1 MSYAQSV
8 LQPGETIVADGRLH
22 WIIYGWA
29 IFFLLAGVALVW
41 FEYRSMPQHE
51 GLIRV
56 TAAVFG
62 AAFVASFV
70 YAWFIRWI
78 TEFAITDRRVIFKKG
93 FIWRNTAEMNMDKIE
108 TVDVLQ
114 SIAGRL
120 LGYGTLHIRGTGA
133 SAGIEVR
140 RIAAPIELRNAI
152 TAK

>member
-1 MSYAQSV
+1 MSYARSV

-22 WIIYGWA
+22 WIIYAWA
-29 IFFLLAGVALVW
+29 ILFLLIGVTLIG
-41 FEYRSMPQHE
+41 FEYRNASPE
-51 GLIRV
+51 WLVRL
-56 TAAVFG
+56 TAAIFG
-62 AAFVASFV
+62 AAFAASFT

-114 SIAGRL
+114 SVAGRL
-120 LGYGTLHIRGTGA
+120 LGYGTIRILGTGA
-133 SAGIEVR
+133 SGGIEVD
-140 RIAAPIELRNAI
+140 RIASPIELRNAI

>member
-22 WIIYGWA
+22 WIIYDWA
-29 IFFLLAGVALVW
+29 IVFLVSGTALVW
-41 FEYRSMPQHE
+41 LEYWNAAAE
-51 GLIRV
+51 WLIGL

-62 AAFVASFV
+62 AAFIASFG

-120 LGYGTLHIRGTGA
+120 LGYGTMRILGTGA
-133 SAGIEVR
+133 SGGIEVS